1 MEKNP
6 QTPSLVNLLALA
18 AGAVAA
24 WLAARAG
31 ASTAGLLAATFAAAG
46 TGVALMSAL
55 QVWLRQREARELR
68 EFEELKCHQSDAAL
82 FGANA
87 GNLRASRTRQHFER
101 FFIPSLTVLFWL
113 AQGLA
118 VWWFWRRLG
127 NAPLPPV
134 GKATRLLM
142 AYSLQALIFFVLGKY
157 AAGLARHDGL
167 RLARPAASYLLL
179 GALIAALVA
188 GAAAAD
194 YFGFPQA
201 DGWLARGFTVLLA
214 FVVIE
219 TGVNLVLDVYRP
231 RVKGMQAQPI
241 YESRLLGL
249 LSQPEGLVRTASQTL
264 DYQFGFKVSET
275 WFYRYLQQAVA
286 GLLLVQLTIIW
297 FSTAIVMVDPH
308 EESLLE
314 RFGRPVASRPVL
326 EPGLH
331 LKFPWPIDRVYAFST
346 REVRSFNVG
355 FIPDPK
361 LEMENTLLWTR
372 AHYKEEFNL
381 LVASREASEMT
392 TTNDSE
398 QAVPVNL
405 LTVSIPVQ
413 YRITNLVQWAYNHA
427 DGEMLLPL
435 LATREVTHYLVSVD
449 MEDFMSAGRQRA
461 AVELR
466 DLIQQQSN
474 AAKLG
479 VEILFVGLQD
489 VHPPVQ
495 IADAYEAV
503 VAATQERE
511 TRVLE
516 AQGYRAD
523 LLPRAQAEATR
534 RVLEQQGTAVA
545 RVSRAQAQA
554 SRFVHQSAAFHAAP
568 SVYYNWTYH
577 DTFTAALALPR
588 KFILTTTNA
597 QQQYWLDF
605 EEKLRTDLLD
615 VQVPTAVKGK

>member
-1 MEKNP
+1 MEKNS
-6 QTPSLVNLLALA
+6 QTHSFLTLSVLASGTL
-18 AGAVAA
+18 AA

-31 ASTAGLLAATFAAAG
+31 ASAAGLLAATFAAAG
-46 TGVALMSAL
+46 AGVALMSAM

-68 EFEELKCHQSDAAL
+68 EFEELKRNQNDAAL

-87 GNLRASRTRQHFER
+87 ENLRASRTRQHFDR
-101 FFIPSLTVLFWL
+101 FFIPALTILLWTV
-113 AQGLA
+113 QGFA
-118 VWWFWRRLG
+118 AWWFWRRLG
-127 NAPLPPV
+127 NAPLPPIN
-134 GKATRLLM
+134 KTTLLLIPF
-142 AYSLQALIFFVLGKY
+142 SLQALIFFVLGKY

-167 RLARPAASYLLL
+167 RWARPAASYLLL

-188 GAAAAD
+188 GAAAAN
-194 YFGFPQA
+194 YFGFPHA
-201 DGWLARGFTVLLA
+201 DGWLARGLTVLLA
-214 FVVIE
+214 LVVIE
-219 TGVNLVLDVYRP
+219 TAVNLVLDIYRP
-231 RVKGMQAQPI
+231 RVTGTQAQPI

-249 LSQPEGLVRTASQTL
+249 LSQPDGLLRTASQTL

-286 GLLLVQLTIIW
+286 GLLLIQLSIIW
-297 FSTAIVMVDPH
+297 FSTAVVIVEPH
-308 EESLLE
+308 EEALLE
-314 RFGRPVASRPVL
+314 RFGRPVPSRPVL

-331 LKFPWPIDRVYAFST
+331 LKLPWPIDRAYAFST

-361 LEMENTLLWTR
+361 MEMENTLLWTR

-381 LVASREASEMT
+381 LVASREASEAAS
-392 TTNDSE
+392 TNDAE

-413 YRITNLVQWAYNHA
+413 YRITNLVEWACIHA
-427 DGEMLLPL
+427 NGETLLPL

-449 MEDFMSAGRQRA
+449 MEDFMSGGRQRS

-466 DLIQQQSN
+466 DLIQQQAN

-516 AQGYRAD
+516 AQGYRSD
-523 LLPRAQAEATR
+523 LLPRAQAEASR
-534 RVLEQQGTAVA
+534 RVRQQQGSAMA
-545 RVSRAQAQA
+545 RVSRAEAQV
-554 SRFVHQSAAFHAAP
+554 SRFTHQAAAFHAAP

-597 QQQYWLDF
+597 QQQFWLDF

-615 VQVPTAVKGK
+615 VQVPNAVKGK